1 MPVSPHEFMGWVVLT
16 LVFILAGNFAALG
29 GAMLMKLEKESL
41 ATVKVAMKLM
51 ALGTLVALLFALV
64 GLAICR

>member
-1 MPVSPHEFMGWVVLT
+1 MGWVVLT